1 MDRNGINSKNWK
13 GFGTP
18 LLEEL
23 EAKEER
29 EMERGNRKI
38 PKFL

>member
-1 MDRNGINSKNWK
+1 MDRNGINGKNWK

-23 EAKEER
+23 KAKER
-29 EMERGNRKI
+29 EMEQRNRKI